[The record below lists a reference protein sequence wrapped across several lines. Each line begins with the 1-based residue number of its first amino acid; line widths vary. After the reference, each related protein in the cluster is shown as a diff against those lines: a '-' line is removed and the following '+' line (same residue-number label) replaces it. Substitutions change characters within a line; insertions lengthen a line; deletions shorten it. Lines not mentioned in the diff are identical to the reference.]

1 MTIQFNSSVGVDSTY
16 FIDKGSIILNI
27 YGMQPI
33 SNPIFIRAKFPRF
46 LSILGKIR
54 LKWKLIQD
62 ENSPRI
68 SNNCRWLYHTKFES
82 GKFIRLTS
90 GVNLKYIL
98 FVLHGGIVENESFC
112 NQF

>member
-33 SNPIFIRAKFPRF
+33 SNPKFPRF

-62 ENSPRI
+62 ENSLRI
-68 SNNCRWLYHTKFES
+68 SNNCRWLYHTTFES
-82 GKFIRLTS
+82 GKFIRATLNYIS
-90 GVNLKYIL
+90 MLVICIALKY
-98 FVLHGGIVENESFC
+98 S
-112 NQF
+112 